1 MSAERANPN
10 DDTVNG
16 TDDDVDDDVDDDTV
30 NGVADD
36 GRGADAFRLPGE
48 RELTAAAE
56 RLRGQ
61 VRRTPVLEIGGAQ
74 LGVRARVLVKLELL
88 QHTGSF
94 KARGALNTLLV
105 RPHADD
111 GVVAASGGN
120 HGAAVA
126 WAAARVGAPAR
137 IFVPATSP
145 PVKAERVRSYGAE
158 VVVVDGYYPEAF
170 AAAERWSAGRSVV
183 RVHAYDAPE
192 VAAGQGTLGLEAAE
206 QVPDVSTVLV
216 SCGGGGLYAGTAL
229 ALAGR
234 AVVVPV
240 EPERCPSLSAAVA
253 AGGPVPVEVGGVAAD
268 SMGAGMVGRHGYAV
282 AARTHTSPL
291 LVSDEAIAAAR
302 AFLWERCRVLA
313 EPGGATA
320 LAALTSGVF
329 TPAAGQTVVVV
340 VSGGNTTDVP
350 T

>member
-1 MSAERANPN
+1 MGRSSKRANAA
-10 DDTVNG
+10 G
-16 TDDDVDDDVDDDTV
+16 
-30 NGVADD
+30 GA
-36 GRGADAFRLPGE
+36 GRSDALSLPGE
-48 RELTAAAE
+48 RELAAAAK

-61 VRRTPVLEIGGAQ
+61 VRRTPVLEIDGAE
-74 LGVRARVLVKLELL
+74 LGVAAKVLVKLELT

-105 RPHADD
+105 RPPADD

-126 WAAARVGAPAR
+126 WAADRVGVPARV
-137 IFVPATSP
+137 FVPATSP
-145 PVKAERVRSYGAE
+145 AVKAERVASYGAQ

-170 AAAERWSAGRSVV
+170 AAAERWAAGRSVL

-192 VAAGQGTLGLEAAE
+192 VVAGQGTLGLELAE

-234 AVVVPV
+234 AAVVPV

-268 SMGAGMVGRHGYAV
+268 SMGAGTVGRHGYAV
-282 AARTHTSPL
+282 AARTRTSPL

-302 AFLWERCRVLA
+302 TFLWERCRVLA

-320 LAALTSGVF
+320 FAALSSGAF
-329 TPAAGQTVVVV
+329 SPPAGQTVVVV

-350 T
+350 A